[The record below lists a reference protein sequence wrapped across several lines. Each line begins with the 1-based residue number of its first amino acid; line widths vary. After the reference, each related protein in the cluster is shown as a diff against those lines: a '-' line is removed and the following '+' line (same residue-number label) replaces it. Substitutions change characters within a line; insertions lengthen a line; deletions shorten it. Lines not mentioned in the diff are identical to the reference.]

1 MAIIIQNKF
10 ALDSLGSKTIGFSFP
25 LNAGAV
31 FPPTYTVQDQIK
43 YNLIN
48 YLMTNSGESY
58 LNPTF
63 GAGLQDF
70 VFEQITTE
78 NFALLETIIKEK
90 IQFAFP
96 QVQVKKIE
104 VLGNADNNQVR
115 IVITYNIINFGNDQ
129 ITLQF

>member
-1 MAIIIQNKF
+1 
-10 ALDSLGSKTIGFSFP
+10 
-25 LNAGAV
+25 
-31 FPPTYTVQDQIK
+31 
-43 YNLIN
+43 
-48 YLMTNSGESY
+48 MTNSGESY
-58 LNPTF
+58 LSPNF

-96 QVQVKKIE
+96 QIQVKKIE